1 MQNNLGLEGSA
12 PIYHYLFCNSKVYMN
27 LKRILSRIEYSL
39 TSPKYVPVITT
50 YNYAFQ
56 RLNGLNWMQ

>member
-12 PIYHYLFCNSKVYMN
+12 PIYHYLFCNLKVYMN

-39 TSPKYVPVITT
+39 TNPKYVPVITIIMH
-50 YNYAFQ
+50 FSI
-56 RLNGLNWMQ
+56 